1 MEDGKIE
8 MDQAFGPFMVN
19 MPLCPACLGWVVT
32 QWVEDIIA
40 IGGVI
45 TQVPIKGI
53 MVQVVVEDPIMEL
66 VVLIIIIGVEDLLG
80 VQKAVLTGAQK
91 AVLLKTT

>member
-1 MEDGKIE
+1 M
-8 MDQAFGPFMVN
+8 
-19 MPLCPACLGWVVT
+19 
-32 QWVEDIIA
+32 

-45 TQVPIKGI
+45 TQVPIKDI
-53 MVQVVVEDPIMEL
+53 MVQVVVVDPIMEL
-66 VVLIIIIGVEDLLG
+66 VVLIIIIGIEDLLG